1 MPPDELSRLVDLAR
15 DGDAGALAQ
24 LVRIYEPRL
33 VRMVELRL
41 DASLRRRLD
50 PGDVVQEGLLEAVRR
65 FPEWCQQ
72 QALPLHVWLRL
83 ITAQA
88 LAGAQRRHLGASMR
102 DVRHEVPLQ
111 PSRTGISSGNVADA
125 FAASITSPSQAAQRE
140 ELRAGVL
147 AALGELD
154 LIDREVVVLRHF
166 EGLSNEEVAAEL
178 AISPEAASKRFLR
191 ALLRLRPA
199 LEPYTNT
206 RPEERP

>member
-1 MPPDELSRLVDLAR
+1 MQSAEIPALVERARKGDE
-15 DGDAGALAQ
+15 GALEQ
-24 LVRIYEPRL
+24 LLALYEPRL

-50 PGDVVQEGLLEAVRR
+50 PADVVQESLLEAVRR
-65 FPEWCQQ
+65 FPEWCPQTG
-72 QALPLHVWLRL
+72 LPFHVWLRL

-88 LAGAQRRHLGASMR
+88 LAAAQRRHLGTAMR
-102 DVRHEVPLQ
+102 DALHEVPLQ
-111 PSRTGISSGNVADA
+111 PSRSGISAGNAADA

-147 AALGELD
+147 AALEGLD
-154 LIDREVVVLRHF
+154 EIDREVVALRHF

-178 AISPEAASKRFLR
+178 AITPEAASKRFLR

-199 LEPYTNT
+199 LDAFTGNGP
-206 RPEERP
+206 

>member
-15 DGDAGALAQ
+15 EGDAGALAQ
-24 LVRIYEPRL
+24 LVRVYEPRL

-41 DASLRRRLD
+41 AASLRRRLD

-72 QALPLHVWLRL
+72 EALPLHVWLRL

-88 LAGAQRRHLGASMR
+88 LAAAQRRHLGAAMR
-102 DVRHEVPLQ
+102 DARNEVPLQ
-111 PSRTGISSGNVADA
+111 GSRTGISSGNAADA

-154 LIDREVVVLRHF
+154 ELDREVVALRHF

-178 AISPEAASKRFLR
+178 SITPEAASKRFLR

-199 LEPYTNT
+199 LEAFSGI
-206 RPEERP
+206 RPEDRP

>member
-1 MPPDELSRLVDLAR
+1 MQSAEIPALVERAGGGDEGARGQPVRLF
-15 DGDAGALAQ
+15 
-24 LVRIYEPRL
+24 EPRL

-50 PGDVVQEGLLEAVRR
+50 PADVVQEGLLGSVRR
-65 FPEWCQQ
+65 FPEWCRQS
-72 QALPLHVWLRL
+72 ALPFQVWLRL

-88 LAGAQRRHLGASMR
+88 LAAAQRRHLGASMR
-102 DVRHEVPLQ
+102 DARHEVSPQ
-111 PSRTGISSGNVADA
+111 PGRSGISAGNAADA

-154 LIDREVVVLRHF
+154 ELDREVVALRHF

-178 AISPEAASKRFLR
+178 SITPEAASK
-191 ALLRLRPA
+191 
-199 LEPYTNT
+199 
-206 RPEERP
+206 